1 MRVFMGLSLNSIM
14 NKLIL
19 LQLIL
24 LPSAFKILLP
34 MNVIEVSRV
43 LLSLAF
49 FDILPSEDITRAMFD
64 VRETDATYERL
75 EKLGLESDNFL
86 LNVGSSLIF
95 LHLQFAIIFLGLLL
109 FMCSKCCKSCTGC
122 LTKVKGKI
130 WRVLIWNGVLDLL
143 FSVQIEL
150 QLCSFIQL
158 QNVSWGG
165 TFGDAYSMISAM
177 VVAAIYCL
185 MPFIVGCLLY
195 RNAKRDMLEQPSFK
209 KRYGTLTEELRL
221 KNNRVLRLAL
231 PLILWLRAT
240 IFVT

>member
-1 MRVFMGLSLNSIM
+1 MFDEPLLVSNNFDFEHHGVSVTILKEEMFYSIYGDPIKKASPESQLVLNQRLPLQNPNDSEIVAVQEAIKDFAQSAGQTAVYGFSTSAGMRVFMGLSLNSIM

-64 VRETDATYERL
+64 VHETDATYESL

-95 LHLQFAIIFLGLLL
+95 LHSQFAIIFLG
-109 FMCSKCCKSCTGC
+109 
-122 LTKVKGKI
+122 
-130 WRVLIWNGVLDLL
+130 
-143 FSVQIEL
+143 
-150 QLCSFIQL
+150 
-158 QNVSWGG
+158 
-165 TFGDAYSMISAM
+165 
-177 VVAAIYCL
+177 
-185 MPFIVGCLLY
+185 
-195 RNAKRDMLEQPSFK
+195 
-209 KRYGTLTEELRL
+209 
-221 KNNRVLRLAL
+221 
-231 PLILWLRAT
+231 
-240 IFVT
+240 